1 MISSLHII
9 ERLYIIILVL
19 DSEIG
24 ESVFSF
30 FYLGFAG
37 YLWLKGASLSISM
50 NKFAVY
56 VVII

>member
-9 ERLYIIILVL
+9 ERLYIMILIL

-24 ESVFSF
+24 ANVFSI

-37 YLWLKGASLSISM
+37 FLWLKGLSLSISM

-56 VVII
+56 VVV